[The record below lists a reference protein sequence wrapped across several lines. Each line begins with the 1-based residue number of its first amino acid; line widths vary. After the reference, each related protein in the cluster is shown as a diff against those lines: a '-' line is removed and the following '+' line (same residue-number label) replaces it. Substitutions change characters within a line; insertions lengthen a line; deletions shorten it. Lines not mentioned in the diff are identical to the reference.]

1 MMREFEIERQFDLKI
16 EKIKPN
22 RGIYF
27 LKTNK
32 GEMCLK
38 KVSYGIQKLVFIYG
52 AKEHLISNGFKNID
66 RFYLN
71 IEGNPYAIVN
81 EDIYTLS
88 NWIDGRECDFLNIDD
103 VNNSAKVLA
112 NLHISSKGYDPPEH
126 SKLKSDLD
134 RWPSIMDKRIR
145 SFDKMRD
152 LVRKKGI
159 KNDVDML
166 YIKNYEFYKDIAKKA
181 YNIFEKSNYYD
192 ICREIENEKS
202 FCHHDYTHH
211 NIVIDKYNNIN
222 ILDFDYCKREVRS
235 YDIANYIIRVLKKNN
250 WDINICKSIIENY
263 NSNLELRYEDI
274 FLIYGFLLFPQRF
287 WRVCNRYFYN
297 DVLIR
302 QNVFLSQLEKLVN
315 ERESYINFIDNFE
328 KEFSIKV
335 N

>member
-52 AKEHLISNGFKNID
+52 AKEHLIKNGFENID

-152 LVRKKGI
+152 LVRKKGL
-159 KNDVDML
+159 KNDVDMI

-211 NIVIDKYNNIN
+211 NIVIDKHDNIN

-235 YDIANYIIRVLKKNN
+235 YDIANYIIRVLK
-250 WDINICKSIIENY
+250 ICKSIIESY

-315 ERESYINFIDNFE
+315 ERESYMNFIDNFE
-328 KEFSIKV
+328 REFLIKV

>member
-1 MMREFEIERQFDLKI
+1 M
-16 EKIKPN
+16 
-22 RGIYF
+22 
-27 LKTNK
+27 
-32 GEMCLK
+32 GEN
-38 KVSYGIQKLVFIYG
+38 VI
-52 AKEHLISNGFKNID
+52 
-66 RFYLN
+66 
-71 IEGNPYAIVN
+71 
-81 EDIYTLS
+81 
-88 NWIDGRECDFLNIDD
+88 FLNIDD

-152 LVRKKGI
+152 LVRKKGL
-159 KNDVDML
+159 KNDVDMI

-211 NIVIDKYNNIN
+211 NIVIDKHDNIN

-250 WDINICKSIIENY
+250 WDINICKSIIESY

-315 ERESYINFIDNFE
+315 ERESYMNFIDNFE
-328 KEFSIKV
+328 REFLIKV

>member
-16 EKIKPN
+16 ENIRPSK
-22 RGIYF
+22 GIYF

-38 KVSYGIQKLVFIYG
+38 KVSYGIQKLIFIYG
-52 AKEHLISNGFKNID
+52 AKEHLIKNGFTNID

-88 NWIDGRECDFLNIDD
+88 EWIDGRECDFLDIED
-103 VNNSAKVLA
+103 VKNAAQMLA
-112 NLHISSKGYDPPEH
+112 NLHIASKGYEPPDH

-134 RWPSIMDKRIR
+134 RWPSIMGKRIR

-152 LVRKKGI
+152 MVRKKGI
-159 KNDVDML
+159 KNEMDML
-166 YIKNYEFYKDIAKKA
+166 YIKNYEFYKEIAKKA
-181 YNIFEKSNYYD
+181 YNIFEISDYYK
-192 ICREIENEKS
+192 ICREIEEDKS

-211 NIVIDKYNNIN
+211 NIIIDKNNKIN

-235 YDIANYIIRVLKKNN
+235 YDIANFIIKVLKKNN
-250 WDINICKSIIENY
+250 WDINICKDIIENY
-263 NSNLELRYEDI
+263 NKVLELRSEDI

-287 WRVCNRYFYN
+287 WRVSNRYFYS

-302 QNVFLSQLEKLVN
+302 QNIFVAQLEKLIN
-315 ERESYINFIDNFE
+315 EREKYIEFIKCFE
-328 KEFSIKV
+328 KEFSIKS